1 MDTFNFLLTTML
13 MMLAIQLHEP
23 FIALGILVINILT
36 SKDLSTIIAFIA
48 VSAGLF
54 LIIGG
59 GWDDS
64 WWLVAIF
71 GIIVIAIVS
80 GSKSAPAQPDMGL
93 GGYGDLLGGM
103 GGAGGY

>member
-13 MMLAIQLHEP
+13 MMLAIQLKEP
-23 FIALGILVINILT
+23 FIALGILIINILT
-36 SKDLSTIIAFIA
+36 SKEWTTILAFIL
-48 VSAGLF
+48 VSIVLF
-54 LIIGG
+54 VVMSA

-80 GSKSAPAQPDMGL
+80 GSKSAPAQPDMGGL
-93 GGYGDLLGGM
+93 GGYGDMLGGL
-103 GGAGGY
+103 GGGY